1 LTGYEEGPPQ
11 EVGISYGDPNS
22 GIHAAVA
29 ICAALAARQRT
40 GRGQY
45 IDVSLWEAMEAL
57 VPEGWMDYAMNG
69 TQPPRHGNRDPW
81 MAPHNCFRC
90 VGDDEWVTIA
100 CGTEAEWRALCQA
113 IGQPQLADDARFRTV
128 QARKANEDALEQLL
142 TAWTATREKWEVTRT
157 LQAVG
162 VAAFPSMTS
171 KDLVDDSHLN
181 ARGFFARL
189 PHPEV
194 GVRTHTGIPWLLTR
208 APNGVRMPAPLLGQD
223 TDQVMRDVLG
233 YSTQAI
239 AHLKEEQ
246 VLS

>member
-1 LTGYEEGPPQ
+1 
-11 EVGISYGDPNS
+11 VGISYGDPNS

-69 TQPPRHGNRDPW
+69 TQPPRQGNRDPW

-90 VGDDEWVTIA
+90 LGEDEWVTIA
-100 CGTEAEWRALCQA
+100 CGTDAEWQALCQA
-113 IGQPQLADDARFRTV
+113 IGQPQLADDARFHSA
-128 QARKANEDALEQLL
+128 QARKAHEDTLEQIL

-162 VAAFPSMTS
+162 VAAFPSMTG
-171 KDLVDDSHLN
+171 KDLVDDPHLD
-181 ARGFFARL
+181 ARGFFVRL
-189 PHPEV
+189 SHPEV
-194 GVRTHTGIPWLLTR
+194 RVRTHMGMPWLLTR
-208 APNGVRMPAPLLGQD
+208 APNGVRSPAPLLGQH
-223 TDQVMRDVLG
+223 TDEVMRGLLG
-233 YSTQAI
+233 YADEQI
-239 AHLKEEQ
+239 ARLKEEK
-246 VLS
+246 VLY